1 MKRLGVD
8 TEIRSHKAQS
18 QTNALTGHIERI
30 GAVCHI
36 LYKKTFHF
44 GNAFTLEKQM
54 LEVFA

>member
-8 TEIRSHKAQS
+8 NEIRSHKAQP
-18 QTNALTGHIERI
+18 QTNALTGHIEHI

-36 LYKKTFHF
+36 LHKKTFHF

-54 LEVFA
+54 LELFA